1 MRILL
6 VWVLNA
12 IALWVVTQLLPGVHI
27 TQWWPHA
34 LVAVL
39 VLGLVNTLI
48 RPVLILLTLPV
59 TLLTLGLF
67 LLVINALLFW
77 AVGSILAGF
86 RVDSFGWAFLGA
98 LLYSIFSWA
107 LSSLVRQGWEGPSR

>member
-1 MRILL
+1 MLRILL

-12 IALWVVTQLLPGVHI
+12 VALWLVTQLLPGVHI
-27 TQWWPHA
+27 STWWPDA
-34 LVAVL
+34 LIAVL

-48 RPVLILLTLPV
+48 RPVLVLLTLPV

-67 LLVINALLFW
+67 LLVINALCFW
-77 AVGSILAGF
+77 LVGSILKGF
-86 RVDSFGWAFLGA
+86 SVDSFWWAFLGA

-107 LSSLVRQGWEGPSR
+107 LSSLLRTR